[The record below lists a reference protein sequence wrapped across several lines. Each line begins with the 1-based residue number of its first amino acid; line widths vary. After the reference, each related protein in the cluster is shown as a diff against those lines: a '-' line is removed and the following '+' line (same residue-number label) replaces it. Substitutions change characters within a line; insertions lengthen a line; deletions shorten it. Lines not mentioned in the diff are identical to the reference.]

1 MGIITSA
8 ITFSGRVGNV
18 IAYKRNGK
26 HCLRSM
32 PELVRQTDN
41 TRRAAKWFG
50 AASRKGA
57 FIRNAVAPDIDIFC
71 DGEVVNRMNST
82 IVTAGRNNHA
92 GLKGFRFNRHA
103 GIEKFFGQLPLLTK
117 EGKLHIK
124 AQKLLG
130 YGDAVRMEIKLIATR
145 IDFTTRTVTGM
156 DADVV
161 HIDLEQPFTGADL
174 SVDVPGKGTLI
185 VTLQV
190 RTFLKDGI
198 SYNRQ
203 YNAADIIAVTGDQ
216 VPDKVVAKSRPR
228 KKLLLLP
235 SELPCNTAP
244 TKNGQ
249 DPVPRE

>member
-1 MGIITSA
+1 MGIITSV

-18 IAYKRNGK
+18 IAYKRGGK

-57 FIRNAVAPDIDIFC
+57 FIRNAVAPDIDIYC
-71 DGEVVNRMNST
+71 DGEVVNRLNST
-82 IVTAGRNNHA
+82 IVAAGRNNHA
-92 GLKGFRFNRHA
+92 GLKGFRFNGHA
-103 GIEKFFGQLPLLTK
+103 GIEKFFPELPVCSP
-117 EGKLHIK
+117 EGKLHIP
-124 AQKLLG
+124 AQKLHE

-145 IDFTTRTVTGM
+145 VDFATRAVTGM
-156 DADVV
+156 DADML
-161 HIDLEQPFTGADL
+161 HIDLEQPFEGADL
-174 SVDVPGKGTLI
+174 TVEVPGKGTLL

-198 SYNRQ
+198 SYNRK
-203 YNAADIIAVTGDQ
+203 YNAADIIAVIGDQ
-216 VPDKVVAKSRPR
+216 VPDVAIAKSRPR

-235 SELPCNTAP
+235 LKAGPQTAP
-244 TKNGQ
+244 ATNGQ
-249 DPVPRE
+249 DPIPRE